1 MSYIDRVKLQAED
14 LWRALDII
22 ARDRGLTAS
31 ALARKAGL
39 DPTTFN
45 RSKRGGLRGMGR
57 WPATSSIARVL
68 EATDMTLAEFA
79 GLVEQPEMHAPA
91 SARLDGRRRRGVS
104 L

>member
-1 MSYIDRVKLQAED
+1 MRLQAED
-14 LWRALDII
+14 FWRALDII
-22 ARDRGLTAS
+22 GRDRGLTAS

-45 RSKRGGLRGMGR
+45 RSKRGGLRGTGR

-91 SARLDGRRRRGVS
+91 GARLDGRRRRGAWAAQ
-104 L
+104 